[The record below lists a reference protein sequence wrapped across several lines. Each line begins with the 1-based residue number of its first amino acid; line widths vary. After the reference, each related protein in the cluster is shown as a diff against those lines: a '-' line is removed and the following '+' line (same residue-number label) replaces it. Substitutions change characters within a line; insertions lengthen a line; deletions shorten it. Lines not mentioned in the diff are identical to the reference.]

1 MFFSKQPLN
10 NLVIQ
15 IQKSWTEIKDDH
27 NGDLV
32 SSLKLNFNETVNVS
46 SKSNTTLSKFPLL
59 NDDQTDVNDRL
70 KFVFNEL
77 FDRYCIDDPDG

>member
-1 MFFSKQPLN
+1 MRNPGEIKLT
-10 NLVIQ
+10 
-15 IQKSWTEIKDDH
+15 IQKSWTEIKDEH

-46 SKSNTTLSKFPLL
+46 AKSNTALSKFPLL
-59 NDDQTDVNDRL
+59 NEDQTDLNDRL